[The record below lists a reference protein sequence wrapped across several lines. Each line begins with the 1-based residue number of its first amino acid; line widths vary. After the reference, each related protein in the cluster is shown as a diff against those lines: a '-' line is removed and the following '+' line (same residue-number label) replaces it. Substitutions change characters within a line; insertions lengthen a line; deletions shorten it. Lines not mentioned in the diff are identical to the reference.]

1 MSDDFVKLSD
11 DFGKVAVLMGGDS
24 NERAV
29 SLLSGDAVFHALKRL
44 EIDAEAFDPSSRD
57 INEIQSYN
65 RVFIALHG
73 RGGED
78 GAMQAFLKSKNIAYT
93 GSDSLSSAIGMDKLK
108 TKLLW
113 RSLNISTPD
122 FLQVTEKTSYEEI
135 MSAIGVPFFIKPS
148 NEGSSIGIDKIKN
161 EKQYQDAFLKT
172 SKIDANVIVE
182 KFVDGEEFTV
192 AIVNDKTLP
201 VIKIKP
207 SNEFYDY
214 QAKYIKDDTQYIC
227 PSGIEKQK
235 EVSISKEALQAF
247 KIIGCSSWGRVDFM
261 MDKQGRHYFIEVNTS
276 PGMTS
281 HSLVPMA
288 AKEVGINFD
297 QLVLEIL
304 KTADVK

>member
-1 MSDDFVKLSD
+1 MSD

-29 SLLSGDAVFHALKRL
+29 SLLSGEAVLHALKRL
-44 EIDAEAFDPSSRD
+44 GINAEAFDPSSRD

-65 RVFIALHG
+65 RAFIALHG

-78 GAMQAFLKSKNIAYT
+78 GSMQDFLKSKNIAYT

>member
-1 MSDDFVKLSD
+1 LRD

-29 SLLSGDAVFHALKRL
+29 SLLSGGAVFLALKRL
-44 EIDAEAFDPSSRD
+44 GIEAEAFDPSDRD

-65 RVFIALHG
+65 RVFITLHG

-78 GAMQAFLKSKNIAYT
+78 GSVQAFLKSKNVAYT
-93 GSDSLSSAIGMDKLK
+93 GSDSLSSAIGMDKIK

-113 RSLNISTPD
+113 RSLNIPTPD
-122 FLQVTEKTSYEEI
+122 FLQVNEKTSYIEI
-135 MSAIGVPFFIKPS
+135 LDAISVPFFIKPS

-161 EKQYQDAFLKT
+161 EKQYQEAFLKT
-172 SKIDANVIVE
+172 SKIDTNVIVE

-192 AIVNDKTLP
+192 AIVNGKTFP

-214 QAKYIKDDTQYIC
+214 EAKYIKDDTQYIC
-227 PSGIEKQK
+227 PSGIEKNK
-235 EVSISKEALQAF
+235 EASISEEALKAF
-247 KIIGCSSWGRVDFM
+247 KAVGCSSWGRVDFM
-261 MDKQGRHYFIEVNTS
+261 MDKAGRHYFIEVNTS

>member
-1 MSDDFVKLSD
+1 
-11 DFGKVAVLMGGDS
+11 VLLGGDS
-24 NERAV
+24 NERAI

-44 EIDAEAFDPSSRD
+44 GIEVETFDPSERN
-57 INEIQSYN
+57 IEEIKTYN

-78 GAMQAFLKSKNIAYT
+78 GSIQAFLKSKKVAYT
-93 GSDSLSSAIGMDKLK
+93 GSDSASSAIGLDKLK

-113 RSLNISTPD
+113 RSLNISTPN
-122 FLQVTEKTSYEEI
+122 FLQVTEKTSYI
-135 MSAIGVPFFIKPS
+135 DIINSIGSPFFIKPS

-161 EKQYQDAFLKT
+161 EQQYKEAFLKA

-182 KFVDGEEFTV
+182 KFVDGEEYTV
-192 AIVNDKTLP
+192 AIVNNKMLP

-214 QAKYIKDDTQYIC
+214 EAKYLKDDTQYIC
-227 PSGIEKQK
+227 PSGIEKAK
-235 EVSISKEALQAF
+235 ESHITKEALEAF
-247 KIIGCSSWGRVDFM
+247 KAIGCSSWGRVDFM
-261 MDKQGRHYFIEVNTS
+261 MDQEGDHYFIEVNTS

-288 AKEVGINFD
+288 AKAIGISFD

>member
-1 MSDDFVKLSD
+1 MSD

-24 NERAV
+24 NERAI
-29 SLLSGDAVFHALKRL
+29 SLLSGEAVFDALKRL
-44 EIDAEAFDPSSRD
+44 EINAEAFDPSDRD

-78 GAMQAFLKSKNIAYT
+78 GSMQTFLKSKNIAYT

-113 RSLNISTPD
+113 RSLNITTPD
-122 FLQVTEKTSYEEI
+122 FLQVTEKTSYVEI
-135 MSAIGVPFFIKPS
+135 ADAIGVPFFIKPS

-161 EKQYQDAFLKT
+161 EKQYQNAFLKT
-172 SKIDANVIVE
+172 SKIDTNVIVE

-192 AIVNDKTLP
+192 AILDGTTLP

-214 QAKYIKDDTQYIC
+214 EAKYIKDDTQYIC
-227 PSGIEKQK
+227 PSGIEKH
-235 EVSISKEALQAF
+235 KEALISEEALKAF
-247 KIIGCSSWGRVDFM
+247 KAIGCSGWGRIDFM
-261 MDKQGRHYFIEVNTS
+261 MDKEGRYYFIEVNTS

-288 AKEVGINFD
+288 AKKAGINFD

>member
-1 MSDDFVKLSD
+1 MSD

-24 NERAV
+24 NERTV
-29 SLLSGDAVFHALKRL
+29 SLLSGEAVLHALKRL
-44 EIDAEAFDPSSRD
+44 GINAEAFDPSSRD

-65 RVFIALHG
+65 RAFIALHG

-78 GAMQAFLKSKNIAYT
+78 GSMQAFLKSKNIAYT

>member
-1 MSDDFVKLSD
+1 LSD

-78 GAMQAFLKSKNIAYT
+78 GSMQAFLKSKNIAYT
-93 GSDSLSSAIGMDKLK
+93 GSDSLSSAIGIDKLK

-122 FLQVTEKTSYEEI
+122 FLQVTEKTSYAEI
-135 MSAIGVPFFIKPS
+135 VSAIGVPFFIKPS

-227 PSGIEKQK
+227 PSGIEKHK
-235 EVSISKEALQAF
+235 EVLISQEALKAF
-247 KIIGCSSWGRVDFM
+247 KVIGCSSWGRVDFM
-261 MDKQGRHYFIEVNTS
+261 MDKQGQHYFIEVNTS

>member
-1 MSDDFVKLSD
+1 MRDN
-11 DFGKVAVLMGGDS
+11 FGKVAVLMGGDS

-29 SLLSGDAVFHALKRL
+29 SLLSGGAVFLALKRL
-44 EIDAEAFDPSSRD
+44 GIEAEAFDPSDRD

-65 RVFIALHG
+65 RVFITLHG

-78 GAMQAFLKSKNIAYT
+78 GSVQAFLKSKNVAYT
-93 GSDSLSSAIGMDKLK
+93 GSDSLSSAIGMDKIK

-113 RSLNISTPD
+113 RSLNIPTPD
-122 FLQVTEKTSYEEI
+122 FLQVNEKTSYIEI
-135 MSAIGVPFFIKPS
+135 LDAISVPFFIKPS

-161 EKQYQDAFLKT
+161 EKQYQEAFLKT
-172 SKIDANVIVE
+172 SKIDTNVIVE

-192 AIVNDKTLP
+192 AIVNGKTFP

-214 QAKYIKDDTQYIC
+214 EAKYIKDDTQYIC
-227 PSGIEKQK
+227 PSGIEKNK
-235 EVSISKEALQAF
+235 EASISEEALKAF
-247 KIIGCSSWGRVDFM
+247 KVVGCSSWGRVDFM
-261 MDKQGRHYFIEVNTS
+261 MDKAGRHYFIEVNTS

-288 AKEVGINFD
+288 AKEAGINFD

-304 KTADVK
+304 KTSDVK

>member
-1 MSDDFVKLSD
+1 LSD

-29 SLLSGDAVFHALKRL
+29 SLLSGEAVLHALKRL
-44 EIDAEAFDPSSRD
+44 GIDAEAFDPSSRD

-65 RVFIALHG
+65 RAFIALHG

-78 GAMQAFLKSKNIAYT
+78 GSMQAFLKSKNIAYT

-135 MSAIGVPFFIKPS
+135 MSEIGIPFFIKPS

-172 SKIDANVIVE
+172 SKIDVNVIVE

-235 EVSISKEALQAF
+235 EVSISQEALQAF

-288 AKEVGINFD
+288 AKEAGINFD

>member
-1 MSDDFVKLSD
+1 MSD

-24 NERAV
+24 NERAI
-29 SLLSGDAVFHALKRL
+29 SLLSGEAVFDALKRL
-44 EIDAEAFDPSSRD
+44 EIDAEAFDPSDRD

-78 GAMQAFLKSKNIAYT
+78 GSMQTFLKSKNIAYT

-113 RSLNISTPD
+113 RSLNITTPD
-122 FLQVTEKTSYEEI
+122 FLQVTEKTSYVEI
-135 MSAIGVPFFIKPS
+135 ADAIGVPFFIKPS

-161 EKQYQDAFLKT
+161 EKQYQNAFLKT
-172 SKIDANVIVE
+172 SKIDTNVIVE

-192 AIVNDKTLP
+192 AILDGTTLP

-214 QAKYIKDDTQYIC
+214 EAKYIKDDTQYIC
-227 PSGIEKQK
+227 PSGIEKH
-235 EVSISKEALQAF
+235 KEALISEEALKAF
-247 KIIGCSSWGRVDFM
+247 KAIGCSSWGRVDFM
-261 MDKQGRHYFIEVNTS
+261 MDKEGRHYFIEVNTS

-288 AKEVGINFD
+288 AKKAGINFD

>member
-1 MSDDFVKLSD
+1 MSD

-29 SLLSGDAVFHALKRL
+29 SLLSGEAVLHALKRL
-44 EIDAEAFDPSSRD
+44 GINAEAFDPSSRD

-65 RVFIALHG
+65 RAFIALHG

-78 GAMQAFLKSKNIAYT
+78 GSMQAFLKSKNIAYT

-288 AKEVGINFD
+288 AKEAGINFD

>member
-1 MSDDFVKLSD
+1 
-11 DFGKVAVLMGGDS
+11 MGGDS

-29 SLLSGDAVFHALKRL
+29 SLLSGDAVVHALKRL
-44 EIDAEAFDPSSRD
+44 GIQAEAFDPSERD
-57 INEIQSYN
+57 IEEIKNYS

-78 GAMQAFLKSKNIAYT
+78 GSIQAFLKSKKVAYT
-93 GSDSLSSAIGMDKLK
+93 GSDALSSSIGMDKLK

-122 FLQVTEKTSYEEI
+122 FLQVTEKTSYEDI
-135 MSAIGVPFFIKPS
+135 VNSIGSPFFIKPA

-161 EKQYQDAFLKT
+161 EQQYKDVFLKT
-172 SKIDANVIVE
+172 SKIDSNVIVE
-182 KFVDGEEFTV
+182 KFVDGDEYTV

-214 QAKYIKDDTQYIC
+214 EAKYIKDDTQYIC
-227 PSGIEKQK
+227 PSGIEKDK
-235 EVSISKEALQAF
+235 EVLIAQEALEAF
-247 KIIGCSSWGRVDFM
+247 RVLGCSSWGRVDFM
-261 MDKQGRHYFIEVNTS
+261 INQQGQHYFIEVNTS

-288 AKEVGINFD
+288 AKEIGINFD

>member
-1 MSDDFVKLSD
+1 
-11 DFGKVAVLMGGDS
+11 MGGDS

-29 SLLSGDAVFHALKRL
+29 SLLSGDAVVHALKRL
-44 EIDAEAFDPSSRD
+44 GIQAEAFDPSERD
-57 INEIQSYN
+57 IEEIKNYS

-78 GAMQAFLKSKNIAYT
+78 GSIQAFLKSKKVAYT
-93 GSDSLSSAIGMDKLK
+93 GSDALSSSIGMDKLK

-122 FLQVTEKTSYEEI
+122 FLQVTEKTSYVDI
-135 MSAIGVPFFIKPS
+135 VNSIGSPFFIKPA

-161 EKQYQDAFLKT
+161 EQQYKDVFLKT
-172 SKIDANVIVE
+172 SKIDSNVIVE
-182 KFVDGEEFTV
+182 KFVDGDEYTV

-214 QAKYIKDDTQYIC
+214 EAKYIKDDTQYIC
-227 PSGIEKQK
+227 PSGIEKDK
-235 EVSISKEALQAF
+235 EVLIAQEALEAF
-247 KIIGCSSWGRVDFM
+247 RVLGCSSWGRVDFM
-261 MDKQGRHYFIEVNTS
+261 INQQGQHYFIEVNTS

-288 AKEVGINFD
+288 AKEIGINFD

>member
-1 MSDDFVKLSD
+1 LSD

-29 SLLSGDAVFHALKRL
+29 SLLSGEAVLHALKRL
-44 EIDAEAFDPSSRD
+44 GINAEAFDPSSRD

-65 RVFIALHG
+65 RAFIALHG

-78 GAMQAFLKSKNIAYT
+78 GSMQAFLKSKNIAYT

-172 SKIDANVIVE
+172 SKIDVNVIVE

-288 AKEVGINFD
+288 AKEAGINFD

>member
-1 MSDDFVKLSD
+1 LSD

-29 SLLSGDAVFHALKRL
+29 SLLSGEAVLHALKRL
-44 EIDAEAFDPSSRD
+44 RIDAEAFDPSSRD

-78 GAMQAFLKSKNIAYT
+78 GSMQAFLKSKNIAYT
-93 GSDSLSSAIGMDKLK
+93 GSDSLSSAIGIDKLK

-122 FLQVTEKTSYEEI
+122 FLQVTEKTSYAEI
-135 MSAIGVPFFIKPS
+135 VSAIGVPFFIKPS

-227 PSGIEKQK
+227 PSGIEKHK
-235 EVSISKEALQAF
+235 EVLISQEAIRAF
-247 KIIGCSSWGRVDFM
+247 KVIGCSSWGRVDFM

-288 AKEVGINFD
+288 AKELGINFD

>member
-1 MSDDFVKLSD
+1 MN

-29 SLLSGDAVFHALKRL
+29 SLLSGDAVFHALNRL
-44 EIDAEAFDPSSRD
+44 GINAEAFDPSFRD
-57 INEIQSYN
+57 IEDIKSYD

-78 GAMQAFLKSKNIAYT
+78 GSMQAFLKSKNVAYT
-93 GSDSLSSAIGMDKLK
+93 GSDSLSSAIAMDKLK

-113 RSLNISTPD
+113 RTLNISTPD
-122 FLQVTEKTSYEEI
+122 FLQVTEKTSYADI
-135 MSAIGVPFFIKPS
+135 INSIGSPFFIKPS

-161 EKQYQDAFLKT
+161 EQQYKEAFLKT
-172 SKIDANVIVE
+172 SKIDSNVIVE

-192 AIVNDKTLP
+192 GIVNGKFLP

-207 SNEFYDY
+207 TNEFYDY
-214 QAKYIKDDTQYIC
+214 EAKYLKDDTQYIC
-227 PSGIEKQK
+227 PSGIEKNK
-235 EVSISKEALQAF
+235 ETLIAQEALEAF
-247 KIIGCSSWGRVDFM
+247 NSIGCSSWGRVDFM
-261 MDKQGRHYFIEVNTS
+261 MDKKNDHFFIEVNTS

-288 AKEVGINFD
+288 AKEIGIDFD

-304 KTADVK
+304 KTANVK

>member
-1 MSDDFVKLSD
+1 
-11 DFGKVAVLMGGDS
+11 MGGDS

-29 SLLSGDAVFHALKRL
+29 SLLSGEAVLHALKRL
-44 EIDAEAFDPSSRD
+44 GINAEAFDPSSRD

-65 RVFIALHG
+65 RAFIALHG

-78 GAMQAFLKSKNIAYT
+78 GSMQAFLKSKNIAYT

-227 PSGIEKQK
+227 PSGIEKHK
-235 EVSISKEALQAF
+235 EVLISKEALQAF
-247 KIIGCSSWGRVDFM
+247 KVIGCSSWGRVDFM

-288 AKEVGINFD
+288 AKEAGINFD

>member
-1 MSDDFVKLSD
+1 
-11 DFGKVAVLMGGDS
+11 MGGDS

-29 SLLSGDAVFHALKRL
+29 SLLSGEAVLHALKRL
-44 EIDAEAFDPSSRD
+44 GIDAEAFDPSSRD

-65 RVFIALHG
+65 RAFIALHG

-78 GAMQAFLKSKNIAYT
+78 GSMQAFLKSKNIAYT

-172 SKIDANVIVE
+172 SKIDVNVIVE

-235 EVSISKEALQAF
+235 EVSISQEALQAF

>member
-1 MSDDFVKLSD
+1 MRDN
-11 DFGKVAVLMGGDS
+11 FGKVAVLMGGDS

-29 SLLSGDAVFHALKRL
+29 SLLSGGAVFLALKRL
-44 EIDAEAFDPSSRD
+44 GIEAEAFDPSDRD

-65 RVFIALHG
+65 RVFITLHG

-78 GAMQAFLKSKNIAYT
+78 GSVQAFLKSKNVAYT
-93 GSDSLSSAIGMDKLK
+93 GSDSLSSAIGMDKIK

-113 RSLNISTPD
+113 RSLNIPTPD
-122 FLQVTEKTSYEEI
+122 FLQVNEKTSYIEI
-135 MSAIGVPFFIKPS
+135 LDAISVPFFIKPS

-161 EKQYQDAFLKT
+161 EKQYQEAFLKT
-172 SKIDANVIVE
+172 SKIDTNVIVE

-192 AIVNDKTLP
+192 AIVNGKTFP

-214 QAKYIKDDTQYIC
+214 EAKYIKDDTQYIC
-227 PSGIEKQK
+227 PSGIEKNK
-235 EVSISKEALQAF
+235 EASISEEALKAF
-247 KIIGCSSWGRVDFM
+247 KAVGCSSWGRVDFM
-261 MDKQGRHYFIEVNTS
+261 MDKAGRHYFIEVNTS

>member
-1 MSDDFVKLSD
+1 MRD
-11 DFGKVAVLMGGDS
+11 DFGKVAVLMGGGS

-44 EIDAEAFDPSSRD
+44 GIEAEAFDPLDRD

-65 RVFIALHG
+65 KAFIALHG

-78 GAMQAFLKSKNIAYT
+78 GSIQAFLKSKNVAYT
-93 GSDSLSSAIGMDKLK
+93 GSDSLSSAIGIDKLK
-108 TKLLW
+108 TKLVW
-113 RSLNISTPD
+113 RSLNITTPD
-122 FLQVTEKTSYEEI
+122 FLQVTEKTSYAEI
-135 MSAIGVPFFIKPS
+135 ADAIGVPFFIKPS

-161 EKQYQDAFLKT
+161 EKQYQNAFLKT
-172 SKIDANVIVE
+172 SKIDTNVIVE
-182 KFVDGEEFTV
+182 KFVDGEEYTV
-192 AIVNDKTLP
+192 AIVDGKTLP

-214 QAKYIKDDTQYIC
+214 EAKYIKDDTKYIC
-227 PSGIEKQK
+227 PSGIEKH
-235 EVSISKEALQAF
+235 KEALISEEALKAF
-247 KIIGCSSWGRVDFM
+247 KAIGCSSWGRVDFM
-261 MDKQGRHYFIEVNTS
+261 MDKEGRHYFIEVNTS

>member
-1 MSDDFVKLSD
+1 MN

-29 SLLSGDAVFHALKRL
+29 SLLSGDAVFHALNRL
-44 EIDAEAFDPSSRD
+44 GINAEAFDPSFRD
-57 INEIQSYN
+57 IEDIKSYD

-78 GAMQAFLKSKNIAYT
+78 GSMQAFLKSKNVAYT
-93 GSDSLSSAIGMDKLK
+93 GSDSLSSAIAMDKLK

-113 RSLNISTPD
+113 RTLNISTPD
-122 FLQVTEKTSYEEI
+122 FLQVTEKTSYADI
-135 MSAIGVPFFIKPS
+135 INSIGSPFFIKPS

-161 EKQYQDAFLKT
+161 EQQYKEAFLKT
-172 SKIDANVIVE
+172 SEIDSNVIVE

-192 AIVNDKTLP
+192 GIVNGKFLP

-207 SNEFYDY
+207 TNEFYDY
-214 QAKYIKDDTQYIC
+214 EAKYLKDDTQYIC
-227 PSGIEKQK
+227 PSGIEKNK
-235 EVSISKEALQAF
+235 ETLIAQEALEAF
-247 KIIGCSSWGRVDFM
+247 NSIGCSSWGRVDFM
-261 MDKQGRHYFIEVNTS
+261 MDKKNDHFFIEVNTS

-288 AKEVGINFD
+288 AKEIGIDFD

-304 KTADVK
+304 KTANVK

>member
-1 MSDDFVKLSD
+1 MSD

-65 RVFIALHG
+65 RAFIALHG

-78 GAMQAFLKSKNIAYT
+78 GSMQAFLKSKNIAYT

-297 QLVLEIL
+297 QLALEIL

>member
-1 MSDDFVKLSD
+1 MSD

-29 SLLSGDAVFHALKRL
+29 SLLSGEAVLHALKRL
-44 EIDAEAFDPSSRD
+44 GINAEAFDPSSRD

-65 RVFIALHG
+65 RAFIALHG

-78 GAMQAFLKSKNIAYT
+78 GSMQAFLKSKNIAYT

-135 MSAIGVPFFIKPS
+135 ISAIGVPFFIKPS

-304 KTADVK
+304 KTTDVK

>member
-1 MSDDFVKLSD
+1 LSD

-29 SLLSGDAVFHALKRL
+29 SLLSGEAVLHALKRL
-44 EIDAEAFDPSSRD
+44 GINAEAFDPSSRD

-65 RVFIALHG
+65 RAFIALHG

-78 GAMQAFLKSKNIAYT
+78 GSMQAFLKSKNIAYT

-172 SKIDANVIVE
+172 SKIDVNVIVE

-235 EVSISKEALQAF
+235 EVSISQEALQAF

-281 HSLVPMA
+281 ISLVPMA

>member
-1 MSDDFVKLSD
+1 MSD

-29 SLLSGDAVFHALKRL
+29 SLLSGEAVLHALKRL
-44 EIDAEAFDPSSRD
+44 GINAEAFDPSSRE

-65 RVFIALHG
+65 RAFIALHG

-78 GAMQAFLKSKNIAYT
+78 GSMQAFLKSKNIAYT

-288 AKEVGINFD
+288 AKEAGINFD

>member
-1 MSDDFVKLSD
+1 MRD

-29 SLLSGDAVFHALKRL
+29 SLLSGGAVFLALKRL
-44 EIDAEAFDPSSRD
+44 GIEAEAFDPSDRD

-65 RVFIALHG
+65 RVFITLHG

-78 GAMQAFLKSKNIAYT
+78 GSMQAFLKSKNVAYT
-93 GSDSLSSAIGMDKLK
+93 GSDSLSSAIGMDKIK

-113 RSLNISTPD
+113 RSLNIPTPD
-122 FLQVTEKTSYEEI
+122 FLQVNEKTSYVEI
-135 MSAIGVPFFIKPS
+135 LDAISVPFFIKPS

-161 EKQYQDAFLKT
+161 EKQYQEAFLKT

-192 AIVNDKTLP
+192 AIVNGKTFP

-214 QAKYIKDDTQYIC
+214 EAKYIKDDTQYIC
-227 PSGIEKQK
+227 PSGIEKNK
-235 EVSISKEALQAF
+235 EASISEEALKAF
-247 KIIGCSSWGRVDFM
+247 KAVGCSSWGRVDFM
-261 MDKQGRHYFIEVNTS
+261 MDKAGRHYFIEVNTS

>member
-1 MSDDFVKLSD
+1 MN

-29 SLLSGDAVFHALKRL
+29 SLLSGDAVFHALNRL
-44 EIDAEAFDPSSRD
+44 GINAEAFDPSFRD
-57 INEIQSYN
+57 IEEIKSYD

-78 GAMQAFLKSKNIAYT
+78 GSMQAFLKSKNVAYT
-93 GSDSLSSAIGMDKLK
+93 GSDSLSSAIAMDKLK

-113 RSLNISTPD
+113 RTLNISTPD
-122 FLQVTEKTSYEEI
+122 FLQVTEKTLYADI
-135 MSAIGVPFFIKPS
+135 INLIGSPFFIKPS

-161 EKQYQDAFLKT
+161 EQQYKEAFLKT
-172 SKIDANVIVE
+172 SKIDSNVIVE

-192 AIVNDKTLP
+192 GIVNGKFLP

-207 SNEFYDY
+207 TNEFYDY
-214 QAKYIKDDTQYIC
+214 EAKYLKDDTQYIC
-227 PSGIEKQK
+227 PSEIEKNK
-235 EVSISKEALQAF
+235 ETLIAQEALEAF
-247 KIIGCSSWGRVDFM
+247 NSIGCSSWGRVDFM
-261 MDKQGRHYFIEVNTS
+261 MDKKNDHFFIEVNTS

-288 AKEVGINFD
+288 AKEIGIDFD

-304 KTADVK
+304 KTANVK

>member
-1 MSDDFVKLSD
+1 MSD
-11 DFGKVAVLMGGDS
+11 DFGKVAVLMGSDS

-29 SLLSGDAVFHALKRL
+29 SLLSGEAVLHALKRL

>member
-1 MSDDFVKLSD
+1 MSD

-24 NERAV
+24 NERTV
-29 SLLSGDAVFHALKRL
+29 SLLSGEAVFHALKRL
-44 EIDAEAFDPSSRD
+44 GINAEAFDPSSRD

-65 RVFIALHG
+65 RAFIALHG

-78 GAMQAFLKSKNIAYT
+78 GSMQAFLKSKNIAYT

>member
-1 MSDDFVKLSD
+1 MSD

-29 SLLSGDAVFHALKRL
+29 SLLSGEAVLHALKRL
-44 EIDAEAFDPSSRD
+44 GINAEAFDPSSRD

-78 GAMQAFLKSKNIAYT
+78 GSMQAFLKSKNIAYT

-304 KTADVK
+304 KTANVK

>member
-1 MSDDFVKLSD
+1 MSD

-29 SLLSGDAVFHALKRL
+29 SLLSGEAVLHALKRL
-44 EIDAEAFDPSSRD
+44 GINAEAFDPSSRD

-65 RVFIALHG
+65 RAFIALHG

-78 GAMQAFLKSKNIAYT
+78 GSMQAFLKSKNIAYT

-235 EVSISKEALQAF
+235 EVLISQEALQAF

>member
-1 MSDDFVKLSD
+1 MKTL
-11 DFGKVAVLMGGDS
+11 GKVAVLMGGDS

-44 EIDAEAFDPSSRD
+44 GIEVEAFDPSERD
-57 INEIQSYN
+57 IEEIKRYDK
-65 RVFIALHG
+65 VFIALHG

-78 GAMQAFLKSKNIAYT
+78 GSIQAFLNSKNIAYT
-93 GSDSLSSAIGMDKLK
+93 GSDSSSSAIGMDKLK

-122 FLQVTEKTSYEEI
+122 FLQVTEKNSYNEI
-135 MSAIGVPFFIKPS
+135 VKVIGSPFFIKPS
-148 NEGSSIGIDKIKN
+148 NEGSSIGIDKVKN
-161 EKQYQDAFLKT
+161 EQQYREAFLKT

-201 VIKIKP
+201 IIKIKP

-214 QAKYIKDDTQYIC
+214 EAKYLKDDTQYIC
-227 PSGIEKQK
+227 PSGIEK
-235 EVSISKEALQAF
+235 SKEALIAKEALNAF
-247 KIIGCSSWGRVDFM
+247 KAIGCSSWGRVDFM
-261 MDKQGRHYFIEVNTS
+261 MDKDGNHYFIEVNTS

-288 AKEVGINFD
+288 AKELGINFD
-297 QLVLEIL
+297 ELVLEIL

>member
-1 MSDDFVKLSD
+1 MSD

-29 SLLSGDAVFHALKRL
+29 SLLSGEAVLHALKRL
-44 EIDAEAFDPSSRD
+44 GINAEAFDPSSRD

-65 RVFIALHG
+65 RAFIALHG

-78 GAMQAFLKSKNIAYT
+78 GSMQAFLKSKNIAYT

-192 AIVNDKTLP
+192 AIVNHKTLP

>member
-1 MSDDFVKLSD
+1 MSD

-29 SLLSGDAVFHALKRL
+29 SLLSGEAVLHALKRL
-44 EIDAEAFDPSSRD
+44 RIDAEAFDPSSRD

-78 GAMQAFLKSKNIAYT
+78 GSMQAFLKSKNIAYT

-288 AKEVGINFD
+288 AKEAGINFD

>member
-1 MSDDFVKLSD
+1 MSD

-29 SLLSGDAVFHALKRL
+29 SLLSGEAVLHALKRL
-44 EIDAEAFDPSSRD
+44 GINAEAFDPSSRD

-65 RVFIALHG
+65 RAFIALHG

-78 GAMQAFLKSKNIAYT
+78 GSMQAFLKSKNIAYT

-227 PSGIEKQK
+227 PSGIEKHK
-235 EVSISKEALQAF
+235 EVLISQEAIRAF
-247 KIIGCSSWGRVDFM
+247 KVIGCSSWGRVDFM

-288 AKEVGINFD
+288 AKEAGINFD